1 MIYFTYNINQFPS
14 ISFLSLVFLG
24 DSLVGLYVLFFNK
37 YNFLSTYRFLL
48 TLKVGRF
55 VSLFLLFLGE
65 IVIFLSFIYI
75 FFNVMQPMSI
85 LGNSLDNLSF
95 FVGDFKRLF
104 CKSRDAYF
112 LTTFFL
118 GENFYDSVASNYGG
132 IVWGSSF
139 QGSILS
145 FCRRCFSF
153 GL

>member
-1 MIYFTYNINQFPS
+1 
-14 ISFLSLVFLG
+14 
-24 DSLVGLYVLFFNK
+24 
-37 YNFLSTYRFLL
+37 
-48 TLKVGRF
+48 
-55 VSLFLLFLGE
+55 
-65 IVIFLSFIYI
+65 
-75 FFNVMQPMSI
+75 MQPMSI

-104 CKSRDAYF
+104 CRSSDAYF

-118 GENFYDSVASNYGG
+118 GENFYDSVTSNYGG